1 MTGKRATR
9 AKQRRGKTELQPKD
23 KLPLIEH
30 IRELRRRLVYVVV
43 SVVVGAGAA
52 YGFEHQII
60 DILLKPSGGQEFIYT
75 SPMGGINF
83 LLTVCLGMGVIFA
96 IPVIV
101 YQILAFLRPLM
112 GDATRRFLF
121 TSSAMAGILALAG
134 VAFGYF
140 AGLPSGL
147 NFLLNQFTTDQVQ
160 PLLTIQSYTQFVA
173 LYLLGSALI
182 FQVPLVVLFINRIK
196 PLKPRSL
203 LKYEKHVL
211 VGSIILAL
219 IINPS
224 PSLVD
229 QLFIALPM
237 FLSYQIAIFLL
248 WFVNRGQTPSNQLL
262 RLRELD
268 AQRQAERLRKQLKPL
283 KASDL
288 PALAPA
294 VAEPVANKPVAKPV
308 VVVDPV
314 RPARPAP
321 APKTT
326 AMAGPATAAAKPHRP
341 RRFIDFAPNT
351 KPQLMHHV
359 QVVVR

>member
-1 MTGKRATR
+1 MTRRRATK
-9 AKQRRGKTELQPKD
+9 AKQRRGEAESHTKD

-30 IRELRRRLVYVVV
+30 IRELRRRLVYIVITVIA
-43 SVVVGAGAA
+43 GAGIA

-60 DILLKPSGGQEFIYT
+60 DILLRPSGGQEFIYT

-83 LLTVCLGMGVIFA
+83 LLTVCLGMGVVFA

-101 YQILAFLRPLM
+101 YQVLAFLRPLM
-112 GDATRRFLF
+112 GNTTRRFLLV
-121 TSSAMAGILALAG
+121 SSTAAGVLALAG

-140 AGLPSGL
+140 VGLPSGL
-147 NFLLNQFTTDQVQ
+147 HFLLNQFTTDQVQ

-196 PLKPRSL
+196 PLKPQRL

-211 VGSIILAL
+211 VGSIFLAL

-237 FLSYQIAIFLL
+237 FLSYQAAIFLL
-248 WFVNRGQTPSNQLL
+248 WFVNRRRSPSRRLQLL
-262 RLRELD
+262 REQD
-268 AQRQAERLRKQLKPL
+268 AQRQAERLSRQLKPL
-283 KASDL
+283 VPADL
-288 PALAPA
+288 PPIAPIDVKADLPLPNVSKVKTQPATKPAVPASAPA
-294 VAEPVANKPVAKPV
+294 NN
-308 VVVDPV
+308 
-314 RPARPAP
+314 RQPAVMQTNLRQ
-321 APKTT
+321 
-326 AMAGPATAAAKPHRP
+326 
-341 RRFIDFAPNT
+341 RRVMDFAPASR
-351 KPQLMHHV
+351 PQFQLRR
-359 QVVVR
+359 QISIGIQ